1 MKKYKFSLHVQ
12 FHGCNQQRRTPQHHW
27 PKRFH
32 QKTHQVLYN
41 IYGCGL
47 HLLYKSNL
55 RLASISLYMNVTH
68 PGWLLKQYN
77 LQFPSTATGGCACR
91 ALKMPDL
98 RQLVNLKFGI
108 GPFKEG
114 PLHCVPTYLT
124 TLRAKVRRIKQNSK

>member
-1 MKKYKFSLHVQ
+1 MSSCSMDVINKGGHLST
-12 FHGCNQQRRTPQHHW
+12 R
-27 PKRFH
+27 
-32 QKTHQVLYN
+32 QVLYN

-68 PGWLLKQYN
+68 PGCLLKQYN